1 MSLANLW
8 HVINNNI
15 TILLSPLPPR
25 RSRKLQ
31 SNQQKSP
38 LPIGG
43 LPVNCC
49 GPTGS
54 PGPLGSIATL
64 SAFNN
69 HKVSSVANS
78 QQQKEE
84 EQEEEEANG
93 SN

>member
-15 TILLSPLPPR
+15 TILLSPPPR

-69 HKVSSVANS
+69 HKVSSLANC
-78 QQQKEE
+78 QQ
-84 EQEEEEANG
+84 QEEEDEEKEANG

>member
-1 MSLANLW
+1 MYN
-8 HVINNNI
+8 
-15 TILLSPLPPR
+15 R

-31 SNQQKSP
+31 TSQQKSP

-49 GPTGS
+49 GPAGS

-69 HKVSSVANS
+69 HKVSKKIFKKYSKKITKIPFTLCNKIKVAILKN
-78 QQQKEE
+78 KEFK
-84 EQEEEEANG
+84 NPIVY
-93 SN
+93 